1 MTQKLTES
9 NISECQAKFN
19 LSYHVPFAY
28 SCQQM
33 IGFEGKDVLE
43 VGGSLPKEFVLD
55 YLNVKSWSALEAPDF
70 EVYLDR
76 VASAAEGSKLGK
88 VDYSAFGFTERE
100 LSNYNFFAGYI
111 EELPPAYYQKYDL
124 IFSIAAFE
132 HIHKFPLALEK
143 MFLALKP
150 GGQLFSIF
158 TPIWSAHDGHHLPPI
173 TEPNQGKTF
182 NFQNSPI
189 PPWGHL
195 LMRPPELCRY
205 LYQHTDKETADA
217 ITHYVYNSPHI
228 NRFFTEDYV
237 EFINQSSFIVKRLEP
252 IGFIKIE
259 NNTQQNLEKLY
270 PGRTQFAN
278 NGLLAVL
285 EKPENKKKENI
296 SKKSITNLSEQHKAQ
311 FKNDHNPS
319 QAQSKNQVY
328 NHKPVQVSS
337 EFSGSP
343 MQSLSVCM
351 IVQNAEKTLEIALE
365 SLDGVYDELIVV
377 DGGST
382 DSTCEIALRYGAK
395 VIHSAWTGNFSDQ
408 RNVSLKEVKT
418 DWVFIIDAD
427 EFIDRKTLEFLRYVK
442 ANGTQLDTDHFLI
455 TRKWISPFSKKYYV
469 NSEPHFPDWQCRLYR
484 YDKDIFYSGQIH
496 WVIHGLKQQVIIT
509 SLELGVYHLDLL
521 VNSESQRQE
530 KVQKYMKN
538 NARDGMPH
546 YYIPDITQ
554 LSLQEWKHQ
563 DLLPEVPKLLNAMPM
578 KCKVCESDSHHF
590 AQGKVMGK
598 YDVDYFQCSNCGFVQ
613 TEEPYWLDEA
623 YSQPI
628 ASSDVGLAFRNF
640 SFSKITQNLLF
651 NFFNHQARFLDYGG
665 GYGLFVRL
673 MRDAGFDFYWLDK
686 FCQNIF
692 AQGFEIDAAA
702 NNQCELVTAFE
713 VFEHLV
719 HPIYELEKLLK
730 NSRNILFSTELL
742 PESHPKPHEW
752 WYYVLHEGQHVSLY
766 TAKSLSILA
775 AKFNLNFYSNG
786 SSLHLLTE
794 KELPD
799 DVFQQ
804 LAKGGLAAVNKVSL
818 LQDDFLKAVS
828 KITHIQQEAKIQP
841 AEIEEDG
848 DSQSGLTILVD
859 GVFFQMYRT
868 GIARVWRSLLEEW
881 AETGFAKHIIVLD
894 RGGTS
899 PKIAGIRYC
908 TVPAYDYSKTD
919 ADREMLQ
926 QVCDENGAD
935 LFISTYYTTPLSTPS
950 VFMAYDMIPEVLGAN
965 LNESMWKEKHHA
977 IRHASA
983 YIAISENTASDL
995 AKFFPEI
1002 ASKSVTVA
1010 HCGVQ
1015 SLFSPASQE
1024 DIKDFKNKYGI
1035 SKPYFISVG
1044 GAADYKNSIL
1054 FFKAFAQL
1062 ASKQGFEIVCT
1073 GSGVVLEGELRNYTL
1088 GTVVHK
1094 LQLNDEELRLAYAG
1108 AVALVYPSKYEGF
1121 GLPVLEAIS
1130 CGCPVITCPNA
1141 SIPEVAGEAALY
1153 VNDEDV
1159 EGLTDALCEIQKPK
1173 VRNSLIAAGLEQAKN
1188 FSWSKMAKTVSSALI
1203 DETLVCLN
1211 LKEINLIVFPDW
1223 TQPEESLGVDIERVV
1238 RAIATHPDKSKMTLL
1253 IDTSNISDEDA
1264 NLALSSV
1271 AMNLLMEE
1279 DLDVS
1284 DGPEISLIG
1293 SLSEIQWRAFIPY
1306 ISANISLENENR
1318 ESILAFNKYM
1328 ENRQAKTPIIP
1339 VQEIN
1344 SFEF

>member
-19 LSYHVPFAY
+19 LSYHVPFAHW
-28 SCQQM
+28 CQQLV
-33 IGFEGKDVLE
+33 GFEGKDVLE

-252 IGFIKIE
+252 IGLSKIA
-259 NNTQQNLEKLY
+259 NNTQQTLEKLY

-278 NGLLAVL
+278 NGILAVL
-285 EKPENKKKENI
+285 EKPENNKKENF
-296 SKKSITNLSEQHKAQ
+296 SEKSITNLSEQHKAQ
-311 FKNDHNPS
+311 LKNDPNPS
-319 QAQSKNQVY
+319 LAQTKNQVY

-351 IVQNAEKTLEIALE
+351 IVQNAEKTLELALE

-395 VIHSAWTGNFSDQ
+395 VINSAWTGNFSDQ
-408 RNVSLKEVKT
+408 RNLSLKEVKT

-427 EFIDRKTLEFLRYVK
+427 EFIDLKTLEFLRYVK
-442 ANGTQLDTDHFLI
+442 ANGTQLDADHFLS

-469 NSEPHFPDWQCRLYR
+469 NSQPHFPDRQCRLYK
-484 YDKDIFYSGQIH
+484 YDKALLYSGKIH
-496 WVIHGLKQQVIIT
+496 CVIHGLKQRGIS
-509 SLELGVYHLDLL
+509 SLEVGVYHLDLL
-521 VNSESQRQE
+521 VKSESQRQE
-530 KVQKYMKN
+530 KVQIYMKDN
-538 NARDGMPH
+538 PRDGMPH

-554 LSLQEWKHQ
+554 LSLQEWNHQ
-563 DLLPEVPKLLNAMPM
+563 DLLPEVRKLLNAMPM
-578 KCKVCESDSHHF
+578 KCKVCESDSHHL

-628 ASSDVGLAFRNF
+628 ASSDVGLAFRNL

-692 AQGFEIDAAA
+692 AQGFEIDAAT
-702 NNQCELVTAFE
+702 NNQFELVTAFE

-719 HPIYELEKLLK
+719 HPIYELEELLK
-730 NSRNILFSTELL
+730 KSRNILLSTELL
-742 PESHPKPHEW
+742 PESHPKPNEW

-794 KELPD
+794 KQLPED
-799 DVFQQ
+799 LFEQ
-804 LAKGGLAAVNKVSL
+804 LAKGELAAVNKASL
-818 LQDDFLKAVS
+818 LQNDFLKAVS

-848 DSQSGLTILVD
+848 YPQSGLTILVD
-859 GVFFQMYRT
+859 GVFFQRYRT

-881 AETGFAKHIIVLD
+881 AENGFAKHIIVLD
-894 RGGTS
+894 REGTS

-908 TVPAYDYSKTD
+908 TVPAYDYSNTD

-926 QVCDENGAD
+926 QVCDETGAD

-950 VFMAYDMIPEVLGAN
+950 VFMAYDMIPEVVGAN
-965 LNESMWKEKHHA
+965 LNEPMWKEKHHA
-977 IRHASA
+977 IRHALA

-1002 ASKSVTVA
+1002 TSKSVTVA

-1024 DIKDFKNKYGI
+1024 DIKGFKNKYGI

-1173 VRNSLIAAGLEQAKN
+1173 VRNSLIAAGLEQAKK
-1188 FSWSKMAKTVSSALI
+1188 FSWSKMAKAVSSALI
-1203 DETLVCLN
+1203 DTATLWRLN

-1223 TQPEESLGVDIERVV
+1223 TQPEESLGLELERVV

-1253 IDTSNISDEDA
+1253 VDNSNISDEDV
-1264 NLALSSV
+1264 NLVLSSV

-1293 SLSEIQWRAFIPY
+1293 ELSKNQWSALIPRLY
-1306 ISANISLENENR
+1306 GRIVLENESR
-1318 ESILAFNKYM
+1318 EAIAALGY
-1328 ENRQAKTPIIP
+1328 EEIP
-1339 VQEIN
+1339 SYLLD
-1344 SFEF
+1344 SFTNM

>member
-1 MTQKLTES
+1 MKNQLYSKEFYKSLLTGSQQSAREIIPLIMEMVQPKSVVDVGCGTGGWLAVFKELGIQDYLGIDGEYVDPKMLQIPQEKFLAFDLKQPLPIEKKFDLVVSLEVAEHLPLEVAEMFVNSLTHMGEVVLFSAAIPFQGGVGHINEQWPDYWVNIFQKQGYAVADCLRKKIWNNPKVEFWYAQNILVFAQQSCLEKYPLLAKEVRETTIDMLAIVHPNAYRNVCWALERES
-9 NISECQAKFN
+9 QQRSSNN
-19 LSYHVPFAY
+19 YHVPFAY
-28 SCQQM
+28 SGQQM
-33 IGFEGKDVLE
+33 VGFEGKND
-43 VGGSLPKEFVLD
+43 P
-55 YLNVKSWSALEAPDF
+55 N
-70 EVYLDR
+70 
-76 VASAAEGSKLGK
+76 
-88 VDYSAFGFTERE
+88 
-100 LSNYNFFAGYI
+100 
-111 EELPPAYYQKYDL
+111 
-124 IFSIAAFE
+124 IA
-132 HIHKFPLALEK
+132 
-143 MFLALKP
+143 
-150 GGQLFSIF
+150 
-158 TPIWSAHDGHHLPPI
+158 
-173 TEPNQGKTF
+173 
-182 NFQNSPI
+182 NS
-189 PPWGHL
+189 
-195 LMRPPELCRY
+195 
-205 LYQHTDKETADA
+205 Q
-217 ITHYVYNSPHI
+217 
-228 NRFFTEDYV
+228 
-237 EFINQSSFIVKRLEP
+237 
-252 IGFIKIE
+252 
-259 NNTQQNLEKLY
+259 
-270 PGRTQFAN
+270 
-278 NGLLAVL
+278 
-285 EKPENKKKENI
+285 
-296 SKKSITNLSEQHKAQ
+296 ITNQIDTQKL
-311 FKNDHNPS
+311 
-319 QAQSKNQVY
+319 
-328 NHKPVQVSS
+328 VQVSS
-337 EFSGSP
+337 QLSESP

-395 VIHSAWTGNFSDQ
+395 VISSAWTGNFSDQ

-427 EFIDRKTLEFLRYVK
+427 EFIDLKTMEFLRYVK
-442 ANGTQLDTDHFLI
+442 ANGTQLDADHFLI

-469 NSEPHFPDWQCRLYR
+469 NSQPHFPDWQCRLYK
-484 YDKDIFYSGQIH
+484 YDKALFYSGQIH
-496 WVIHGLKQQVIIT
+496 CVIHGLKERGIS

-521 VNSESQRQE
+521 VKSESQRQE
-530 KVQKYMKN
+530 KVQIYMKDN
-538 NARDGMPH
+538 PRDGMPH

-554 LSLQEWKHQ
+554 LSLQEWNYQ
-563 DLLPEVPKLLNAMPM
+563 DLLPEVPKLLNAMAM
-578 KCKVCESDSHHF
+578 KCKVCESDSHHL

-692 AQGFEIDAAA
+692 AQGFEIGAAA
-702 NNQCELVTAFE
+702 NNQFELVTAFE

-719 HPIYELEKLLK
+719 HPTYELENLLK
-730 NSRNILFSTELL
+730 ISRNILLSTELL
-742 PESHPKPHEW
+742 PESNPKPDEW

-794 KELPD
+794 KQLPED
-799 DVFQQ
+799 LFQQ

-818 LQDDFLKAVS
+818 LQNDFLKSVS

-848 DSQSGLTILVD
+848 DSQSGLTIVVD

-881 AETGFAKHIIVLD
+881 AENGFAKHIIVLD
-894 RGGTS
+894 RVGTS
-899 PKIAGIRYC
+899 PKIPGIRYC

-926 QVCDENGAD
+926 QVCDEEGAD

-950 VFMAYDMIPEVLGAN
+950 VFMAYDMIPEVLGSN
-965 LNESMWKEKHHA
+965 FDEPMWREKHYG

-983 YIAISENTASDL
+983 YIAISENTARDL
-995 AKFFPEI
+995 VKSFPAI
-1002 ASKSVTVA
+1002 AEDPVTVA
-1010 HCGVQ
+1010 YCGVE
-1015 SLFSPASQE
+1015 SLFSPASPEEMRNFQ
-1024 DIKDFKNKYGI
+1024 IKYGI
-1035 SKPYFISVG
+1035 SKPYFMCVG
-1044 GAADYKNSIL
+1044 GGLGHKNSIL
-1054 FFKAFAQL
+1054 FFRAFAQL
-1062 ASKQGFEIVCT
+1062 SSKQGFEIVCT
-1073 GSGVVLEGELRNYTL
+1073 GSGALLEGELRNYTL

-1094 LQLNDEELRLAYAG
+1094 LQLDDRELRLAYAG

-1121 GLPVLEAIS
+1121 GLPILEAIT
-1130 CGCPVITCPNA
+1130 CGCPVITCPN
-1141 SIPEVAGEAALY
+1141 SSLPEVAGEAALY
-1153 VNDEDV
+1153 VKDDDV
-1159 EGLTDALCEIQKPK
+1159 DGLVDALCEVQKPK
-1173 VRNSLIAAGLEQAKN
+1173 VRHSLIVAGLEQAKK
-1188 FSWSKMAKTVSSALI
+1188 FSWSKMAKTVTSALI
-1203 DETLVCLN
+1203 DATLVRLN

-1223 TQPEESLGVDIERVV
+1223 SQPEESLGLELERVV
-1238 RAIATHPDKSKMTLL
+1238 RAIAIHPDKSKMTLL

-1293 SLSEIQWRAFIPY
+1293 QLSEIQWSVLMPRLHGRIV
-1306 ISANISLENENR
+1306 LKNENR
-1318 ESILAFNKYM
+1318 EAIAH
-1328 ENRQAKTPIIP
+1328 AKAQNIAL
-1339 VQEIN
+1339 
-1344 SFEF
+1344 FELDSLKI

>member
-1 MTQKLTES
+1 MTQELTES

-19 LSYHVPFAY
+19 LSYHVPFAHL
-28 SCQQM
+28 CQQLV
-33 IGFEGKDVLE
+33 GFEGKDVLE

-88 VDYSAFGFTERE
+88 VDYSAFGFTDRE

-150 GGQLFSIF
+150 EGQLFSIF

-205 LYQHTDKETADA
+205 LYEHTDRETADA
-217 ITHYVYNSPHI
+217 IAYYVYNSPHI

-252 IGFIKIE
+252 VGQIKIGK
-259 NNTQQNLEKLY
+259 NTQETLEKLY
-270 PGRTQFAN
+270 PGRVQFTN
-278 NGLLAVL
+278 NGILAVL
-285 EKPENKKKENI
+285 EKPENI
-296 SKKSITNLSEQHKAQ
+296 WGKSIISLSEQQ
-311 FKNDHNPS
+311 NTQSKNDHNAS
-319 QAQSKNQVY
+319 IAQTTNQVDTQ
-328 NHKPVQVSS
+328 KPAQVSGQL
-337 EFSGSP
+337 SGSP

-351 IVQNAEKTLEIALE
+351 IVQNAETTLELALQ

-395 VIHSAWTGNFSDQ
+395 VIYSAWTGNFSDQ

-427 EFIDRKTLEFLRYVK
+427 EFIDLKTLEFLRYVK
-442 ANGTQLDTDHFLI
+442 ANGTQLDADHFLS

-469 NSEPHFPDWQCRLYR
+469 NSQPHFPDRQCRLYK
-484 YDKDIFYSGQIH
+484 YDKALLYSGQIH
-496 WVIHGLKQQVIIT
+496 CVIHGLKQRGIS

-521 VNSESQRQE
+521 VKSESQRQE
-530 KVQKYMKN
+530 KVQIYMKDN
-538 NARDGMPH
+538 PRDGMPH

-554 LSLQEWKHQ
+554 LSLQEWNHQ
-563 DLLPEVPKLLNAMPM
+563 DLLPEVRKLLTAMLI
-578 KCKVCESDSHHF
+578 KCKVCESDSNHL

-628 ASSDVGLAFRNF
+628 ASSDVGLTFRNL
-640 SFSKITQNLLF
+640 SFSQFTQNLLF

-692 AQGFEIDAAA
+692 AQGFEIDAAT
-702 NNQCELVTAFE
+702 NNQFELVTAFE

-719 HPIYELEKLLK
+719 HPIYELEELLK
-730 NSRNILFSTELL
+730 KSRNILLSTELL
-742 PESHPKPHEW
+742 PESNPKPNEW

-794 KELPD
+794 KQLPENL
-799 DVFQQ
+799 FEQ
-804 LAKGGLAAVNKVSL
+804 LAKGELAAVNKASL
-818 LQDDFLKAVS
+818 LQNDFLKAIS
-828 KITHIQQEAKIQP
+828 NITHIQQEAKIHP

-881 AETGFAKHIIVLD
+881 AKNGFAKHIIVLD
-894 RGGTS
+894 RVGTS
-899 PKIAGIRYC
+899 PKIPGIRYC
-908 TVPAYDYSKTD
+908 TVPAYDYSTID

-926 QVCDENGAD
+926 QVCDETGAD

-950 VFMAYDMIPEVLGAN
+950 VFMAYDMIPEVVGAN
-965 LNESMWKEKHHA
+965 LNEPMWKEKHYA

-983 YIAISENTASDL
+983 SIAISENTANDL
-995 AKFFPEI
+995 AKFFPEM
-1002 ASKSVTVA
+1002 ATKFLTVA
-1010 HCGVQ
+1010 YCGVE

-1024 DIKDFKNKYGI
+1024 DINGFKNKYGI

-1044 GAADYKNSIL
+1044 GGADYKNSIL

-1062 ASKQGFEIVCT
+1062 ASKQGFEIICT

-1088 GTVVHK
+1088 GTIVHK
-1094 LQLNDEELRLAYAG
+1094 FQLNDDELRLAYAG
-1108 AVALVYPSKYEGF
+1108 AIALVYPSKYEGF
-1121 GLPVLEAIS
+1121 GLPVLEALS

-1153 VNDEDV
+1153 VNDDDIY
-1159 EGLTDALCEIQKPK
+1159 GLANALCEVQKPK
-1173 VRNSLIAAGLEQAKN
+1173 VRNSLITKGLEQAKK
-1188 FSWSKMAKTVSSALI
+1188 FSWSKMAQTVSAALI
-1203 DETLVCLN
+1203 DVSLLRLN
-1211 LKEINLIVFPDW
+1211 LNEINLIVFPDW
-1223 TQPEESLGVDIERVV
+1223 SQPEESLGLELERVV
-1238 RAIATHPDKSKMTLL
+1238 KAIATHPDKSKMTLL
-1253 IDTSNISDEDA
+1253 VDNSNICDEDA

-1293 SLSEIQWRAFIPY
+1293 QLSEIQWSVLMPRLHGRIV
-1306 ISANISLENENR
+1306 LENENR
-1318 ESILAFNKYM
+1318 EALAAAGY
-1328 ENRQAKTPIIP
+1328 EEIP
-1339 VQEIN
+1339 SYLLDCFTN
-1344 SFEF
+1344 M

>member
-1 MTQKLTES
+1 
-9 NISECQAKFN
+9 
-19 LSYHVPFAY
+19 
-28 SCQQM
+28 
-33 IGFEGKDVLE
+33 
-43 VGGSLPKEFVLD
+43 
-55 YLNVKSWSALEAPDF
+55 
-70 EVYLDR
+70 
-76 VASAAEGSKLGK
+76 
-88 VDYSAFGFTERE
+88 
-100 LSNYNFFAGYI
+100 
-111 EELPPAYYQKYDL
+111 
-124 IFSIAAFE
+124 
-132 HIHKFPLALEK
+132 
-143 MFLALKP
+143 
-150 GGQLFSIF
+150 
-158 TPIWSAHDGHHLPPI
+158 
-173 TEPNQGKTF
+173 
-182 NFQNSPI
+182 
-189 PPWGHL
+189 
-195 LMRPPELCRY
+195 
-205 LYQHTDKETADA
+205 
-217 ITHYVYNSPHI
+217 
-228 NRFFTEDYV
+228 
-237 EFINQSSFIVKRLEP
+237 
-252 IGFIKIE
+252 
-259 NNTQQNLEKLY
+259 
-270 PGRTQFAN
+270 
-278 NGLLAVL
+278 
-285 EKPENKKKENI
+285 
-296 SKKSITNLSEQHKAQ
+296 
-311 FKNDHNPS
+311 
-319 QAQSKNQVY
+319 
-328 NHKPVQVSS
+328 
-337 EFSGSP
+337 
-343 MQSLSVCM
+343 
-351 IVQNAEKTLEIALE
+351 
-365 SLDGVYDELIVV
+365 
-377 DGGST
+377 
-382 DSTCEIALRYGAK
+382 
-395 VIHSAWTGNFSDQ
+395 
-408 RNVSLKEVKT
+408 
-418 DWVFIIDAD
+418 
-427 EFIDRKTLEFLRYVK
+427 
-442 ANGTQLDTDHFLI
+442 
-455 TRKWISPFSKKYYV
+455 
-469 NSEPHFPDWQCRLYR
+469 
-484 YDKDIFYSGQIH
+484 
-496 WVIHGLKQQVIIT
+496 
-509 SLELGVYHLDLL
+509 
-521 VNSESQRQE
+521 
-530 KVQKYMKN
+530 
-538 NARDGMPH
+538 
-546 YYIPDITQ
+546 
-554 LSLQEWKHQ
+554 
-563 DLLPEVPKLLNAMPM
+563 
-578 KCKVCESDSHHF
+578 
-590 AQGKVMGK
+590 
-598 YDVDYFQCSNCGFVQ
+598 
-613 TEEPYWLDEA
+613 
-623 YSQPI
+623 
-628 ASSDVGLAFRNF
+628 
-640 SFSKITQNLLF
+640 
-651 NFFNHQARFLDYGG
+651 
-665 GYGLFVRL
+665 
-673 MRDAGFDFYWLDK
+673 
-686 FCQNIF
+686 
-692 AQGFEIDAAA
+692 
-702 NNQCELVTAFE
+702 
-713 VFEHLV
+713 
-719 HPIYELEKLLK
+719 
-730 NSRNILFSTELL
+730 
-742 PESHPKPHEW
+742 
-752 WYYVLHEGQHVSLY
+752 VLHEGQHVSLY

-818 LQDDFLKAVS
+818 LQNDFLKAVS

-926 QVCDENGAD
+926 QVCDETAAD

-1173 VRNSLIAAGLEQAKN
+1173 VRNSLIAAGLEQAKK
-1188 FSWSKMAKTVSSALI
+1188 FSWSKMAQAVTSALI
-1203 DETLVCLN
+1203 DETLVRLN

-1306 ISANISLENENR
+1306 ISANISLENENT

-1328 ENRQAKTPIIP
+1328 ENRQAKTQIIP

-1344 SFEF
+1344 SIEF